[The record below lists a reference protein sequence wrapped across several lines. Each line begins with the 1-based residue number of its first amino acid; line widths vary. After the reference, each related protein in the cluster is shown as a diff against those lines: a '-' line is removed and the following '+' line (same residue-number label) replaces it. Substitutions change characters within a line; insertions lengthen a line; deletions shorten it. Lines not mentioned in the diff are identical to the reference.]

1 MSQYGRAG
9 KYIQQPGGFKAF
21 LPSPLPPDP
30 PVNIDDQMLELLS
43 KADRALGR
51 LDGSIRTLPDADIFV
66 FMYVRKEAV
75 LSSQIE
81 GTQSSLDDLLEAE
94 ARIYRPG
101 RPKDVNEVINYIKA
115 LNYGLERLK
124 DLPVSVRLIREIH
137 KILLEGVRGSEHQPG
152 EIRKSQ
158 NWIGPAGCTLNE
170 ATFVP
175 PPPYEVPNALSDWEK
190 FLHREDHMPILIKI
204 GIAHAQFETIH
215 PFLDGNGR
223 IGRLLITFLLC
234 ERKVLQKP
242 VLYISHYFKRYRDQ
256 YYDLLQNIRDKGD
269 WESWLKFFLKA
280 VAEVAEEAT
289 FTARRIVDL
298 REKHREIIIL
308 NFGRSVGNALKVLEY
323 LYSHPIV
330 DVKTVEEIINASFT
344 AANELVQR
352 FVKIGILHEITGRT
366 RNRMFKYS
374 DYINIFGEH

>member
-1 MSQYGRAG
+1 M
-9 KYIQQPGGFKAF
+9 I
-21 LPSPLPPDP
+21 
-30 PVNIDDQMLELLS
+30 NLLS
-43 KADRALGR
+43 QADQALGR

-66 FMYVRKEAV
+66 LMYVRKEAV

-94 ARIYRPG
+94 AKIYRPE

-152 EIRKSQ
+152 EIRSSQ

-175 PPPYEVPNALSDWEK
+175 PPPHEVPSALSDWER
-190 FLHREDHMPILIKI
+190 FLHEEDDLPILIKI

-234 ERKVLQKP
+234 ERKILQKP
-242 VLYISHYFKRYRDQ
+242 VLYISYYFKRYREQ
-256 YYDLLQNIRDKGD
+256 YYDSLQNIRDKGD
-269 WESWLKFFLKA
+269 WENWLKFFLKA
-280 VAEVAEEAT
+280 VAEVAEAAT
-289 FTARRIVDL
+289 LTARKIVDL
-298 REKHREIIIL
+298 REKHREIITA
-308 NFGRSVGNALKVLEY
+308 NFGRSVGNALKVLEH
-323 LYSHPIV
+323 LYSHPLINV
-330 DVKTVEEIINASFT
+330 NTVRKITGTSFT

-352 FVKIGILHEITGRT
+352 FVEAKILQEITGRA
-366 RNRMFKYS
+366 RNRKFKYS
-374 DYINIFGEH
+374 DYINIFKDAVE